1 MWELSGAIGGC
12 KCSLSSVDPVE
23 DCNIR
28 VQFSVYC
35 SAELEK
41 KLEWGWSQ
49 DEQDS
54 PSSTGK
60 FSARVPTVLGDTVV
74 L

>member
-41 KLEWGWSQ
+41 KLE
-49 DEQDS
+49 
-54 PSSTGK
+54 
-60 FSARVPTVLGDTVV
+60 
-74 L
+74 